1 MKTSTEHINALNDLQ
16 PGESIEF
23 NFDPLEDMSKPFDEL
38 LEWDG
43 ISAEAFE
50 AITNL
55 KNQTLDAM
63 SALGKNLDAMSEL
76 GEWKDVE
83 GYPNYQISSTGAFMN
98 KRTLKMLKHFVHVH
112 GHGPVVTLYRGGKG
126 DVLSVEALLKD
137 HFGPEAVLPTVS
149 FFSHKF
155 TEVAPPKA
163 KKKAYKKY

>member
-1 MKTSTEHINALNDLQ
+1 MQETDIMSELADSMETI
-16 PGESIEF
+16 ESNLKEI
-23 NFDPLEDMSKPFDEL
+23 

-55 KNQTLDAM
+55 KNQTLDT
-63 SALGKNLDAMSEL
+63 MSEL
-76 GEWKDVE
+76 GEWKDVQ
-83 GYPNYQISSTGAFMN
+83 GYPNYQINNEGAFMN

-137 HFGPEAVLPTVS
+137 HFGLEAEVPKVHYFTTT
-149 FFSHKF
+149 F
-155 TEVAPPKA
+155 TEIAPPKA

>member
-1 MKTSTEHINALNDLQ
+1 MKTI
-16 PGESIEF
+16 
-23 NFDPLEDMSKPFDEL
+23 SKTYDEL

-55 KNQTLDAM
+55 KKQTLDAM

-112 GHGPVVTLYRGGKG
+112 GNGPVVL
-126 DVLSVEALLKD
+126 
-137 HFGPEAVLPTVS
+137 
-149 FFSHKF
+149 F
-155 TEVAPPKA
+155 TARVKEKS
-163 KKKAYKKY
+163 

>member
-1 MKTSTEHINALNDLQ
+1 METIESTYNEV
-16 PGESIEF
+16 
-23 NFDPLEDMSKPFDEL
+23 

-43 ISAEAFE
+43 ISAENFE

-55 KNQTLDAM
+55 KNQ
-63 SALGKNLDAMSEL
+63 ALNAMSEL
-76 GEWKDVE
+76 GDRKDVE
-83 GYPNYQISSTGAFMN
+83 GYPNYQVNNEGAFMN

-126 DVLSVEALLKD
+126 DVISVEALLKD

-149 FFSHKF
+149 YFSHKF